1 MNIKGIIVCS
11 IVILTSAV
19 FLESCSAAMPNIGEV
34 KEQVVDYYH
43 SGKYETELNKVIDKA
58 ITGFDNIK
66 TIDSSLVVFDIDE
79 TALSN
84 YSFDESIDFGFV
96 PDLWKKWI
104 DDAKAPATD
113 GVKRLYDFLV
123 KKGFK
128 VAFVTGRMEEYYT
141 PTYKNLLN
149 AGYAKFDTLIVRNP
163 SENNLTALDY
173 KSKKRVELTNKGYN
187 VVGDVGDQYS
197 DLEGPDHGI
206 QVKIP
211 NYMYIIK

>member
-1 MNIKGIIVCS
+1 MGTKEIITRCFLLLAGT
-11 IVILTSAV
+11 VIM
-19 FLESCSAAMPNIGEV
+19 ESCSAALPNIGEV
-34 KEQVVDYYH
+34 KEEVTNYYH
-43 SGKYETELNKVIDKA
+43 SGKYEAELNNVVDKA
-58 ITGFDNIK
+58 IAEFDK
-66 TIDSSLVVFDIDE
+66 VTPAESSLVVFDIDE

-96 PDLWKKWI
+96 PDLWVKWI
-104 DDAKAPATD
+104 NDAKAPATD
-113 GVKRLYDFLV
+113 GVKRLYDFLI

-128 VAFVTGRMEEYYT
+128 VAFVTGRMENIYA

-149 AGYAKFDTLIVRNP
+149 AGYVKFDTLIVRNP

-187 VVGDVGDQYS
+187 VVGNVGDQYS